1 MLHPSHA
8 LVELDFNAMEL
19 IPLQGHTSLWYVH
32 ICQGLVYSVHICW
45 IVGVGIKL
53 KVSAGILWQ
62 CVSMVLIFVQGSFPI
77 APHDT
82 TRTNPIPLSPLW
94 YHNKVRCTTPVVP
107 QHILSFPA
115 LPQGAHR
122 HLHSCCTTT
131 CYGKA
136 CEEISIWA
144 EQSAVWSTA
153 PSHRW
158 CNTNTNTNTKQIQ
171 MSKYIWLILWADSA
185 VWSTAHH
192 INVAIMLTQSIAQQN
207 YFKTVDE

>member
-1 MLHPSHA
+1 MC
-8 LVELDFNAMEL
+8 
-19 IPLQGHTSLWYVH
+19 
-32 ICQGLVYSVHICW
+32 ICQGLVYSVHMCW
-45 IVGVGIKL
+45 MVGVGIKL
-53 KVSAGILWQ
+53 KVSAGILWH

-94 YHNKVRCTTPVVP
+94 YHNKVPCTTPVVP

-122 HLHSCCTTT
+122 HLHSCWSTT

-158 CNTNTNTNTKQIQ
+158 CNTNSNSNTNTNTNTERIQNKYKTNTEQIQ
-171 MSKYIWLILWADSA
+171 IHMTHIMSRFSSVVDSPIT
-185 VWSTAHH
+185 S
-192 INVAIMLTQSIAQQN
+192 MLQ
-207 YFKTVDE
+207 